1 MEHTGKHAVVT
12 GGGTGIGQ
20 GIAVALA
27 EAGAEVTITGRRADK
42 LEEVAAQNP
51 RLHPLVMDVT
61 DESSVR
67 DGMAQA
73 AAARGP
79 VQICVA
85 NAGIAEGGPFADT
98 SLAAWQRTMG
108 TNLDGVFLTLQSAL
122 ATLGPDDDARMII
135 ISSVAGLR
143 GLKGA
148 IPYTVS
154 KHAVIGLIHGLSEE
168 YMKRPITFNAICPG
182 YVDTPI
188 VRNQLPS
195 VMKRFSVDE
204 AGAIEVMARGN
215 RHRKLLEVDETTSAA
230 MWLCSD
236 GARSVNGQTVNIAG
250 GQV

>member
-51 RLHPLVMDVT
+51 RLHPLVMDVA

-108 TNLDGVFLTLQSAL
+108 TNLDGVFLTMQSAL

-135 ISSVAGLR
+135 ISSIAGLR

>member
-20 GIAVALA
+20 GIAMALA

-51 RLHPLVMDVT
+51 RLHPLVMDVA

-108 TNLDGVFLTLQSAL
+108 TNLDGVFLTMQSAL

-135 ISSVAGLR
+135 ISSIAGLR